1 MYPIRP
7 VFLAGAVSAS
17 SKGSSHMQRCIA
29 RIVLRVA
36 ICAALLSAFSV
47 PRTQAQSEQGAAT
60 EEHPIRTPARPP
72 QLGCSPACATFARPE
87 SEKLHNFIFDAV
99 GPYPFIGAA
108 GAAGIS
114 QASRKPP
121 EWGEG
126 WDAYGVRVASDFGIA
141 LTTTTVR
148 YGLAE
153 VFREDTLYYRCDC
166 KGILPRLGHA
176 LISTVTARRGDDGH
190 REFSFPA
197 LAAPYGGRMAAT
209 LGWYPSRY
217 GPKDGFRIGNYNLLG
232 QAGQNVALEFIYG
245 GPHTLLNSIHIP
257 GSPERDAW
265 GRLLSHKRLPR
276 HCKAHVRPIEF
287 WMRSLRNEQVK

>member
-1 MYPIRP
+1 MKR
-7 VFLAGAVSAS
+7 S
-17 SKGSSHMQRCIA
+17 IA
-29 RIVLRVA
+29 RIMLRVA
-36 ICAALLSAFSV
+36 TCTALIAAFNA
-47 PRTQAQSEQGAAT
+47 PRSRAQSSQGAT
-60 EEHPIRTPARPP
+60 TPATTAGETSAAPTANQPQPSVGYVRPDE
-72 QLGCSPACATFARPE
+72 R
-87 SEKLHNFIFDAV
+87 EKIHNFLFDAF

-114 QASRKPP
+114 QANGTPR
-121 EWGEG
+121 EWGQG

-141 LTTTTVR
+141 LTTTGVR

-153 VFREDTLYYRCDC
+153 AFREDTLYYRCTC

-176 LISTVTARRGDDGH
+176 LISTVTARRGDDGR

-197 LAAPYGGRMAAT
+197 LAAPYAGSMAAT

-245 GPHTLLNSIHIP
+245 GPHTLLNSMHIP
-257 GSPERDAW
+257 GLSGK
-265 GRLLSHKRLPR
+265 GRAGPN
-276 HCKAHVRPIEF
+276 P
-287 WMRSLRNEQVK
+287 

>member
-1 MYPIRP
+1 MN
-7 VFLAGAVSAS
+7 
-17 SKGSSHMQRCIA
+17 GSIA
-29 RIVLRVA
+29 RMILRVA
-36 ICAALLSAFSV
+36 VCTALISAFSA
-47 PRTQAQSEQGAAT
+47 PRVRAQSSQGAT
-60 EEHPIRTPARPP
+60 TPAATAGETSSAAPAANQPQPGVRYVRP
-72 QLGCSPACATFARPE
+72 TE

-99 GPYPFIGAA
+99 GPYPFIGAV

-153 VFREDTLYYRCDC
+153 AFREDTLYYRCDC

-176 LISTVTARRGDDGH
+176 LISTVTARRGDDGR

-197 LAAPYGGRMAAT
+197 LAAPYGGAMAAT

-217 GPKDGFRIGNYNLLG
+217 GPRDGFRIGKNNLLG

-245 GPHTLLNSIHIP
+245 GPHTLLNSVHIP
-257 GSPERDAW
+257 GLSGK
-265 GRLLSHKRLPR
+265 GRVGSNP
-276 HCKAHVRPIEF
+276 
-287 WMRSLRNEQVK
+287 

>member
-1 MYPIRP
+1 MKR
-7 VFLAGAVSAS
+7 S
-17 SKGSSHMQRCIA
+17 IA
-29 RIVLRVA
+29 RIMLRVA
-36 ICAALLSAFSV
+36 TCTALIAAFNA
-47 PRTQAQSEQGAAT
+47 PRIRAQSSQGAT
-60 EEHPIRTPARPP
+60 TPATTAGETSAAPTANQPQPRVGYVRPD
-72 QLGCSPACATFARPE
+72 E
-87 SEKLHNFIFDAV
+87 HEKIHNFLFDAF

-114 QASRKPP
+114 QANGTPR
-121 EWGEG
+121 EWGQG

-141 LTTTTVR
+141 LTTTGVR

-153 VFREDTLYYRCDC
+153 AFREDTLYYRCTC

-176 LISTVTARRGDDGH
+176 LISTVTARRGEDGR

-197 LAAPYGGRMAAT
+197 LAAPYAGSMAAT

-245 GPHTLLNSIHIP
+245 GPHTLLNSMHIP
-257 GSPERDAW
+257 GLSGK
-265 GRLLSHKRLPR
+265 GRVGPN
-276 HCKAHVRPIEF
+276 P
-287 WMRSLRNEQVK
+287 